1 MKRTQLSTLACL
13 IALSSPVSG
22 QTLEQAIAITLA
34 TNPELKA
41 AYNEYVSYVEINNSS
56 AGDYLPSLDLDAGIG
71 YERINPVNNQD
82 TDLTRKDATITLT
95 QLLWDGGSTIHNID
109 RTAADAE
116 SLRYQLL
123 ADAQDKALEVV
134 DVYLEAVKAHE
145 VLALS
150 ESNLSVHKRIFSNIK
165 RRADSGVGSTAD
177 LSQIET
183 RLARAHG
190 NLLAA
195 QNNLYDT
202 HTQFKKLVGQ
212 APQGLIFPQ
221 ADQKAIPLTQQEAIQ
236 LANEKH
242 PVLKIAASDVDAAR
256 FQYKQAKGRYYPTFS
271 IEAKQSWYND
281 ADGIE
286 GSSDEATVML
296 RMRYNL
302 FNGGSDKAVSEQ
314 MAYSLNQAKDLRE
327 SAYRN
332 VEESLRLS
340 WSALDLTL
348 QQKEFL
354 SDQVDTA
361 SETVQA
367 YEKQYMIGQRTLL
380 DLLNME
386 NELFEAR
393 KDYLDAHYQEQY
405 AKYRVMNSTGI
416 LLESLLV
423 DVPDEWNEKVEY

>member
-1 MKRTQLSTLACL
+1 L
-13 IALSSPVSG
+13 IALSSPVNG

-41 AYNEYVSYVEINNSS
+41 AYNEFVSYVEINNSS
-56 AGDYLPSLDLDAGIG
+56 SGDYLPSLVLDAGIG
-71 YERINPVNNQD
+71 YEGINPVNNND
-82 TDLTRKDATITLT
+82 TDLTRKDATLTLT
-95 QLLWDGGSTIHNID
+95 QLLWDGGTTIHNID

-116 SLRYQLL
+116 SLRYQLH
-123 ADAQDKALEVV
+123 ASAQDKALEVV

-150 ESNLSVHKRIFSNIK
+150 ESNLTVHKRIYRNIK
-165 RRADSGVGSTAD
+165 KRADSGVGSTAD

-195 QNNLYDT
+195 QNNLYDA
-202 HTQFKKLVGQ
+202 HTQFKKIVGQ
-212 APQGLIFPQ
+212 GPQGLIFPQ
-221 ADQKAIPLTQQEAIQ
+221 ADQNAIPLTLEEAIN

-242 PVLKIAASDVDAAR
+242 PVIKIAGADVDAAR
-256 FQYKQAKGRYYPTFS
+256 LQYKQSTGRFYPTFS
-271 IEAKQSWYND
+271 IEAKQSWYDD
-281 ADGIE
+281 ADGIP

-302 FNGGSDKAVSEQ
+302 FNGGSDMAVSEQ
-314 MAYSLNQAKDLRE
+314 MSYSLNQAKDLRD

-361 SETVQA
+361 SDTVEA
-367 YEKQYMIGQRTLL
+367 YEKQYLIGQRTLL

-393 KDYLDAHYQEQY
+393 KDYLDAHYEEQY

-423 DVPDEWNEKVEY
+423 DVPDEWNKKVEY